1 MTEHALIM
9 LKQRSIV
16 LGVTGGVAAY
26 KAVDLASRLTGAG
39 ATVRTVMTANACEL
53 IRPKSFEAV
62 TGQVVY
68 TELWTPSQDH
78 QIDHV
83 HLVDW
88 ADIVVVAPATANI
101 LGKMA
106 GGIADD
112 LLSTLLCVCW
122 QKPLLL
128 APAMNTRMW
137 TNPAV
142 QRNVELLKETGCHF
156 VGPESGRLAC
166 GDQGPGRLA
175 QVDTIIQAIES
186 LT

>member
-1 MTEHALIM
+1 M
-9 LKQRSIV
+9 LSERNIL

-39 ATVRTVMTANACEL
+39 AAVRTVMTASACEL

-62 TGQVVY
+62 TGQGVY
-68 TELWTPSQDH
+68 TELWSLAQDH
-78 QIDHV
+78 QIEHI

-88 ADIVVVAPATANI
+88 ADTVVVAPATANI

-122 QKPLLL
+122 EKPLLI

-137 TNPAV
+137 NNPAV
-142 QRNVELLKETGCHF
+142 QRNVNNLKETGCHF
-156 VGPESGRLAC
+156 VGPEVGRLAC
-166 GDQGPGRLA
+166 GDQGLGRFA
-175 QVDTIIQAIES
+175 EVDAILKAIET
-186 LT
+186 L